1 MADYDA
7 GEITERER
15 QAANNQIGIS
25 AFDASALRNQLARQN
40 ATYDMADAQ
49 NRALRD
55 TQLKQVGRKAET
67 DRFEAARNLQ
77 NSALGLFGAL
87 GPTAFNSSSLDNAAY
102 MLRNRNDADNNV
114 YWQQLMDNRNAITNA
129 YEEALNQ
136 NQVARSEAAANT
148 EKGIRDIESYLAANL
163 NNINPNLS
171 AEPGTGDANL
181 GAEDVYNQYNPT
193 PNYAALSGYV
203 MPENAEQTVR
213 PLRNRINRNDYFA
226 QRMNTINRR

>member
-7 GEITERER
+7 GEVTERER
-15 QAANNQIGIS
+15 QAANNQINIS
-25 AFDASALRNQLARQN
+25 AFDAAALRNQLARQN
-40 ATYDMADAQ
+40 ATYDLADAQ

-55 TQLKQVGRKAET
+55 TQLKQVGRKSET

-77 NSALGLFGAL
+77 NSAIGLFGAL

-102 MLRNRNDADNNV
+102 MLRGRNDSDNNI

-129 YEEALNQ
+129 YEEAYNQ
-136 NQVARSEAAANT
+136 NQVARAEAAANA

-163 NNINPNLS
+163 NNINPNL
-171 AEPGTGDANL
+171 ATNPGEGDANL
-181 GAEDVYNQYNPT
+181 NATDLYNQYAPAA
-193 PNYAALSGYV
+193 NYAALSGYV
-203 MPENAEQTVR
+203 MPENAEQNIR
-213 PLRNRINRNDYFA
+213 PMRNRINRNDYFA